1 MGDGVLCSDND
12 APTFGSAPSPWGFA
26 ARYSPRDFSDY
37 WLEIV
42 ALGPGRIGVLVGSCA
57 SSQSVDN
64 LRAGTLAALLKTM
77 DPVRSLSVLAGSD
90 ASALCAVIDQGAI
103 RYSSCGHPG
112 GIIAASDEPPAL
124 LDCTNG
130 RLVSLSL
137 EPGSTV
143 LLCTGAADKAVG
155 RFADSSSLR
164 PEDLADR
171 VILDLGNS
179 AAVLYRHPPPPLSIT
194 LPADPRSLAVSRGRL
209 REWLNSSGLDPETC
223 ADVLLAVGEATA
235 NATEHAVVGATGDV
249 QISLDACF
257 EPDALLVSVSDN
269 GLWKPAAE
277 SPGHRGHGI
286 HLMNALMNS
295 VQLTKTQQGTTVTMV
310 KEVPR

>member
-1 MGDGVLCSDND
+1 MGDGVLRSDNG
-12 APTFGSAPSPWGFA
+12 APTFGSVPTPWGFA
-26 ARYSPRDFSDY
+26 ARYSPLDLADY

-42 ALGPGRIGVLVGSCA
+42 ALGPGRIGVLLGSCA
-57 SSQSVDN
+57 STQSAEN
-64 LRAGTLAALLKTM
+64 LRSGTLAALIETT
-77 DPVRSLSVLAGSD
+77 DPVQSLGVLAGTD
-90 ASALCAVIDQGAI
+90 AAALCAVIDQDVI

-112 GIIAASDEPPAL
+112 AIIAAPDEPAAL
-124 LDCTNG
+124 LDCTEG
-130 RLVSLSL
+130 RSVSLPL

-155 RFADSSSLR
+155 LFDDSSSLR

-171 VILDLGNS
+171 AILDLADS
-179 AAVLYRHPPPPLSIT
+179 AAVLYRHPPHPLSIT
-194 LPADPRSLAVSRGRL
+194 LPADPGSLSISRGKL
-209 REWLNSSGLDPETC
+209 REWLNSAGLDPETC
-223 ADVLLAVGEATA
+223 ADILLAVGEATA
-235 NATEHAVVGATGDV
+235 NATEHAVVGATEDV
-249 QISLDACF
+249 QISLVAYF

-295 VQLTKTQQGTTVTMV
+295 VELTKTQQGTTVTMV